1 MTRSKT
7 TITAA
12 IMCLASFILGI
23 IFNNLFKSSSFPYL
37 SPAVKLRT
45 YPDLTSYTTE
55 NLSRRAE
62 NKGDIKIS
70 SVLDQK
76 ENFTSY
82 SIEFEVL
89 PSEAGESKKVSG
101 LLNIPNDDKSFPL
114 VILVRGYVDQS
125 IYQTGM
131 GAQRVG
137 EFFAENGFMTITPDF
152 LGYGSSNEQDGNI
165 FKARLETYT
174 TLLDLLSSTD
184 SLSNWDKKNLFM
196 WGHSNGG
203 HIAISALEITG
214 NNIPTSLWAP
224 VTKPFP
230 YSVLYYTDESND
242 GGKFIRSELS
252 KFEEYHDSNLFSI
265 HEFLNKINAPIQIHQ
280 GGNDSAVPQAWS
292 DDFVLKMK
300 KLDKDLN
307 YFVYPQADHN
317 MNPNWGEAVNKD
329 LEFFSKFMR

>member
-82 SIEFEVL
+82 
-89 PSEAGESKKVSG
+89 
-101 LLNIPNDDKSFPL
+101 
-114 VILVRGYVDQS
+114 
-125 IYQTGM
+125 QTGM

-203 HIAISALEITG
+203 HIAIAALEITG
-214 NNIPTSLWAP
+214 DNIPTSLWAP